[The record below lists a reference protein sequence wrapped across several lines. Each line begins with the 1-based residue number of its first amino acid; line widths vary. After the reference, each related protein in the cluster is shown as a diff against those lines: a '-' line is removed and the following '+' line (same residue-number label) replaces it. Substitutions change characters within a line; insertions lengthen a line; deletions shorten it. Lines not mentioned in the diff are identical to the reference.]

1 MENQSPEVNL
11 FQRYAPVIKAMVILM
26 LAVILLIP
34 AVMLQDLIRERHAYQ
49 QSVTASIND
58 QWGKSQTV
66 TGPVLVVPYR
76 VPKTTD
82 TQAAGAVLYAY
93 LLPEKL
99 AINGKL
105 HPELRSRGIYKTA
118 VYDSNLDLKGNFNS
132 LALNSLGIDPA
143 WVLLDQVSLSVGVS
157 DLRGI
162 SSEVKMVYNNSDY
175 SFTPG
180 VANQDLYP
188 SGILTRVPVQLQE
201 GKLVAGDFDIH
212 FDLKGSEQLFFSPVG
227 SFTQVNL
234 ESDTMEPSYEG
245 DFLPKTHSSHG
256 KGFTASWQ
264 VLQLNRNYPDAW
276 TGNTY
281 HMEHGNFGVRLM
293 TSIDAYQQTSRASKY
308 AILIIGLTFMVF
320 YFIEMLQGRSVHPLQ
335 YSLIGAALIVFYTLL
350 LSISEQTNFDVAY
363 LLASIMTI
371 GLITGF
377 TGSMFRKLGT
387 SLTVAGSLSFLYGF
401 IYVILQSEDNALLMG
416 SLGLFVILAVL
427 MYVSRKVRFDAP
439 RKLVAGEA

>member
-1 MENQSPEVNL
+1 MENQSSEINL
-11 FQRYAPVIKAMVILM
+11 FQRYAPVLKAMVILM

-76 VPKTTD
+76 VPAENG
-82 TQAAGAVLYAY
+82 QATRAVQYAY
-93 LLPEKL
+93 VLPEKL
-99 AINGKL
+99 AVTGKL
-105 HPELRSRGIYKTA
+105 HPELRRRGIYKTA
-118 VYDSNLDLKGNFNS
+118 VYDSNLELKGSFKN
-132 LALNSLGIDPA
+132 LALNTLGIDPA
-143 WVLLDQVSLSVGVS
+143 WILADQVSLSVGLS
-157 DLRGI
+157 DPRGI
-162 SSEVKMVYNNSDY
+162 SSEVKMNYNNNSY
-175 SFTPG
+175 SFAPG
-180 VANQDLYP
+180 VVSQDLYP
-188 SGILTRVPVQLQE
+188 SGILTRVPVQALD
-201 GKLVAGDFDIH
+201 GKLVAGDFDIR

-227 SFTQVNL
+227 SFTQVSL
-234 ESDTMEPSYEG
+234 ESDTLEPSYEG
-245 DFLPKTHSSHG
+245 EFLPKNHSTQG
-256 KGFTASWQ
+256 KGFTANWQ

-281 HMEHGNFGVRLM
+281 HMDHGNFGVRLITPM
-293 TSIDAYQQTSRASKY
+293 DTYQKTSRASKY
-308 AILIIGLTFMVF
+308 AILIIGLTFLVF
-320 YFIEMLQGRSVHPLQ
+320 YFIEMLQGHSVHPLQ

-350 LSISEQTNFDVAY
+350 LSISEQTNFDAAY
-363 LLASIMTI
+363 LIASIMTI

-427 MYVSRKVRFDAP
+427 MYVSRKVRFDTP
-439 RKLVAGEA
+439 RKLAPAEA